1 MVSKSNRITLLNQII
16 SYTSFIYTL
25 KKRYSVLMLSLLLGI
40 IYPRSIILLLISLKL
55 IITSQYYL
63 TRIICTLYSLHL
75 DNKANVILII
85 FSFLLYHLSPQ
96 LLTNFILFN
105 KVKHNQAKDVIHYGK
120 SVNNERINNIIVCII
135 E

>member
-40 IYPRSIILLLISLKL
+40 IYPRSTILLLISLKL

>member
-40 IYPRSIILLLISLKL
+40 IYPRSTILLLISLKL

-75 DNKANVILII
+75 DNKVNVILII
-85 FSFLLYHLSPQ
+85 FSFLLYHLPPQ

>member
-25 KKRYSVLMLSLLLGI
+25 KKKYSVLMLSLLLGI
-40 IYPRSIILLLISLKL
+40 IYPRSTILLLISLKL

-63 TRIICTLYSLHL
+63 IRIICTLYSLHL
-75 DNKANVILII
+75 DNKVNVILII

>member
-40 IYPRSIILLLISLKL
+40 IYPRSTILLLISLKL

-75 DNKANVILII
+75 DNKVNVILII